1 MGITGKTIV
10 AASLIVVGII
20 HLLPVMGLAG
30 DERLSSLYGVR
41 IDDPNLSIL
50 MRHRAVLFGLLGL
63 FCVIAAF
70 RPELQ
75 LLALCAGA
83 VSVASFFFLACST
96 GSFNAELERV
106 IVADAVAAVSL
117 ALGFAAYFATR
128 PGD

>member
-10 AASLIVVGII
+10 ATSLIVVGII
-20 HLLPVMGLAG
+20 HLLPVTGLAG
-30 DERLSSLYGVR
+30 AERLGSLYGVR

-50 MRHRAVLFGLLGL
+50 MRHRSVLFGLLGL
-63 FCVIAAF
+63 FCVVAAF

-75 LLALCAGA
+75 LLALCGGA
-83 VSVASFFFLACST
+83 VSVASFFFLAYST
-96 GSFNAELERV
+96 GNFNAELKRV

-117 ALGFAAYFATR
+117 ALGFAAYFATS